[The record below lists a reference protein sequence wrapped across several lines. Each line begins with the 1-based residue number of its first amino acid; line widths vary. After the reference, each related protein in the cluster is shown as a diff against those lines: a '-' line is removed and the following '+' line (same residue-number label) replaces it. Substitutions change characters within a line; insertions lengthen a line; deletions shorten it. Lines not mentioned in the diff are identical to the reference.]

1 MTTHNEYS
9 TLDKFRERAMA
20 HHARN
25 IALPANINDPKR
37 IATGKRCSC
46 APGRSVMDDWAH
58 SLVFGKATMR

>member
-25 IALPANINDPKR
+25 IALPANFNDPKR
-37 IATGKRCSC
+37 IAPGERCCCTG
-46 APGRSVMDDWAH
+46 SVGH
-58 SLVFGKATMR
+58 G